1 MKLILGLLVLLVA
14 TQTESFRLPPTP
26 YGSYGSPIGGSG
38 SLLRIFDIFWPR
50 TNHIEAESLFNAMNE
65 ALDAIDNLKIYK
77 PKVPKSSKD
86 YLRIISNKA
95 GETGQGQFG
104 VRMM

>member
-1 MKLILGLLVLLVA
+1 
-14 TQTESFRLPPTP
+14 
-26 YGSYGSPIGGSG
+26 
-38 SLLRIFDIFWPR
+38 
-50 TNHIEAESLFNAMNE
+50 MNE

-77 PKVPKSSKD
+77 TKAPKSSKD

>member
-1 MKLILGLLVLLVA
+1 MYVKYLLTNLG
-14 TQTESFRLPPTP
+14 QGFRKNI
-26 YGSYGSPIGGSG
+26 SN
-38 SLLRIFDIFWPR
+38 SLFSD
-50 TNHIEAESLFNAMNE
+50 HIEAESLFNAMNE